1 MVYNKGNNIYDTAIM
16 HITIKTT
23 KRETFFYLAIVLLA
37 LVAIVL
43 GYLIYQQQFS
53 EESTSQESLTRSG
66 IEQTPQKKSTD
77 EIVEVLNIPPPDA
90 SQEEKQKHFELA
102 LREAKEASYLDI
114 TQCTLA
120 APVVFKVREGESFEV
135 RNNDTEPHTI
145 IINPENTFT
154 IPAKESRDI
163 APDFVQG
170 PGLYGYAC
178 DNVPRAVGMLFVEPK
193 EQP

>member
-1 MVYNKGNNIYDTAIM
+1 MM
-16 HITIKTT
+16 RITIKTV

-37 LVAIVL
+37 LLAIVL

-53 EESTSQESLTRSG
+53 EESISQEPPARSG
-66 IEQTPQKKSTD
+66 IEQTPQEKSTD
-77 EIVEVLNIPPPDA
+77 EIPEVLNIPPPDA
-90 SQEEKQKHFELA
+90 SQEEKQKHFEIA
-102 LREAKEASYLDI
+102 LQEAKEASYLDI

-120 APVVFKVREGESFEV
+120 VPVVFRVREGESFEV
-135 RNNDTEPHTI
+135 RNNDTKPHTI

-170 PGLYGYAC
+170 PGLYGYGC
-178 DNVPRAVGMLFVEPK
+178 DLTAHSVGLFLVAPK
-193 EQP
+193 IPK